1 MIFFVKVLGGLLQNW
16 EVKKNLV
23 NEKLLVALN
32 IVTQSQRFC
41 TSKKQ

>member
-1 MIFFVKVLGGLLQNW
+1 LVVSYRIGRSN
-16 EVKKNLV
+16 KKILSKY
-23 NEKLLVALN
+23 EKLLVALN